1 MVCDVEYMLVDKLIN
16 RYIIWGRFH
25 ARFWKLLCILWLGQ
39 MHASDGMWIV
49 KVVKIMRNRCEKI
62 IILYVNNDDKY

>member
-1 MVCDVEYMLVDKLIN
+1 MVCDVEYMLVDKVIN

-25 ARFWKLLCILWLGQ
+25 ARFWKLLCILWLGK

-49 KVVKIMRNRCEKI
+49 KVVK
-62 IILYVNNDDKY
+62 YYA